1 MPDKTPPKL
10 GRETG
15 PGETGPG
22 ELGPGEL
29 GPAESDTSRRLEIE
43 QARRTRPVQAV
54 RSQLRTFGDKDEGLR
69 LLAEGIRRLLHQ
81 K

>member
-1 MPDKTPPKL
+1 MVGRTPPKQ
-10 GRETG
+10 GGDTG
-15 PGETGPG
+15 PEP
-22 ELGPGEL
+22 
-29 GPAESDTSRRLEIE
+29 DTSRRLEIE

-54 RSQLRTFGDKDEGLR
+54 RRQLRNFGDKDEGLR